1 MLVKCLYYKI
11 NRDSWDVGGYRFIFF
26 NIPEEIRQYSSNS
39 KQADDQKKIASYEE
53 LKDLHNH
60 KEKLLIDV
68 REPNELIE
76 TGIIPTSINIPR
88 KFFSSSFNKSLL
100 STSSVNLVAKMLA
113 VDFPKDQFL
122 KLFNRK
128 KPSQETSLIFFCMIG
143 KRLENASI
151 ISRQLGYKK

>member
-11 NRDSWDVGGYRFIFF
+11 NRDSWDVGEYRFIFF

-53 LKDLHNH
+53 VKDLPNH

-88 KFFSSSFNKSLL
+88 KFFLPHLTNHYYRHH
-100 STSSVNLVAKMLA
+100 
-113 VDFPKDQFL
+113 Q
-122 KLFNRK
+122 
-128 KPSQETSLIFFCMIG
+128 LI
-143 KRLENASI
+143 
-151 ISRQLGYKK
+151 